1 MSTSSETDRFRS
13 KARRKSAGSLM
24 RSCGRNVSFGAM
36 VAMLQPAK
44 SRWGVIVLPS
54 RAHLRGAVVHRRR
67 IWKGREARPHGGAET
82 VANELGPPPEMPD
95 EQESQNH
102 DGSQD
107 GRKQAADRTAESGA
121 CLGPLGQNLT
131 QPASF
136 GLALASVPNRA

>member
-1 MSTSSETDRFRS
+1 MIV
-13 KARRKSAGSLM
+13 AG
-24 RSCGRNVSFGAM
+24 CGEVGKRN
-36 VAMLQPAK
+36 
-44 SRWGVIVLPS
+44 RT
-54 RAHLRGAVVHRRR
+54 
-67 IWKGREARPHGGAET
+67 GGAET

-95 EQESQNH
+95 EQESQNR